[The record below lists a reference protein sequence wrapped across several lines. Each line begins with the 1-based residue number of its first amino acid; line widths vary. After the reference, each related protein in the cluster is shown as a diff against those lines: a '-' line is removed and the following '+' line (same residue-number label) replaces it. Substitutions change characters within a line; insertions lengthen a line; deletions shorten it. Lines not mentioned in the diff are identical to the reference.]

1 MRSILFASSPTSS
14 SSSSLSLLLP
24 LLLLLATTTTT
35 PTTEAFLLDQ
45 CAIAMSSLST
55 DYRVNTCFPTKVWED
70 FVLADNVTSK
80 LINDTAANICPR
92 PICSQPTVAL
102 IENTINQNCIN
113 STDPE
118 EQAGTNWLYGVSSLY
133 IPLKEG
139 MCQTVSPTNGT
150 FCVTTLTQNL
160 ISYSNKKNPGK
171 KFSWD
176 LFLNGTQM
184 QQWVDSVPSSLV
196 CTPCTQSMLNPLDR
210 YVSVHQLSL
219 DPYVVAWVRFLQTQV
234 SRKCGEGFI
243 DALPPPTPPPVDS
256 SSPSSLLYSWGF
268 VVIASLSLVSS
279 LLLFPI

>member
-1 MRSILFASSPTSS
+1 MAL
-14 SSSSLSLLLP
+14 
-24 LLLLLATTTTT
+24 
-35 PTTEAFLLDQ
+35 
-45 CAIAMSSLST
+45 SSLST
-55 DYRVNTCFPTKVWED
+55 DFQINTCFPTKIWED
-70 FVLADNVTSK
+70 LISAEDVTPK
-80 LINDTAANICPR
+80 LMNDTAADICPR
-92 PICSQPTVAL
+92 PICSQATVAL

-150 FCVTTLTQNL
+150 FCITTLTQSL

-184 QQWVDSVPSSLV
+184 QQWIDSVPSSLL
-196 CTPCTQSMLNPLDR
+196 CTPCTQSMVNPLDQ
-210 YVSVHQLSL
+210 YVSLHQLSL
-219 DPYVVAWVRFLQTQV
+219 DPYVVAWVRFFQAQV

-243 DALPPPTPPPVDS
+243 NALPSPTPPPRIRGR
-256 SSPSSLLYSWGF
+256 L
-268 VVIASLSLVSS
+268 
-279 LLLFPI
+279 